1 MQILRVFT
9 LFSAE
14 VDVEGL
20 KQFSIFILWRND
32 ADKVTQLRTQNL
44 KGVLIQGLGGCRHLP
59 QVEQN
64 RDKVSGV
71 DVDLLGEVGEGCTL
85 ANLHLLVIATRYRHA
100 ANCGRR
106 LLLKLLTLCSLR
118 LAALLATTATTTECA
133 WCSTA
138 TAAATTAR
146 RRGETTGSLPR
157 SCSATTGASPTKS
170 ARATAW
176 ACAAWASSATTAGAS
191 GRRSLITLERGRT
204 RHHSGVRTRSST
216 GPWSSICATRRP
228 RSART
233 RRTATG
239 SPWTGHALA

>member
-1 MQILRVFT
+1 M
-9 LFSAE
+9 
-14 VDVEGL
+14 
-20 KQFSIFILWRND
+20 
-32 ADKVTQLRTQNL
+32 
-44 KGVLIQGLGGCRHLP
+44 GGCRHLP

-118 LAALLATTATTTECA
+118 LAALLATTATSTECA

-138 TAAATTAR
+138 TTAATTAR

-157 SCSATTGASPTKS
+157 SCSATTGAAPTKS

-176 ACAAWASSATTAGAS
+176 ACAAWASSATTAGAR
-191 GRRSLITLERGRT
+191 GRRSLITLERGRA